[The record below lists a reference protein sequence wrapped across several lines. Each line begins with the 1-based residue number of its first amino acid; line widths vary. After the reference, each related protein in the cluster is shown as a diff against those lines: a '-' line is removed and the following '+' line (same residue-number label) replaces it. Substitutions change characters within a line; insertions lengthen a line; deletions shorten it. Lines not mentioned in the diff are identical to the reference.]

1 MIRKHLNSERP
12 GNFLSADPSKQTL
25 KVHTMR
31 AVVQLV
37 SKASVKV
44 SGRTTGKISN
54 GLVVLLGVSR
64 EDEEKDVKYLADKIS
79 TLRIFPDEKG
89 LMNRSVLDVT
99 GEILVVSQ
107 FTLFGDCRKGRRPSY
122 SKAASPEIAQKLYLL
137 FIAELEKRKI
147 TVATGEFQAMMKLSL
162 TNDGPVTILVD
173 SAKIF

>member
-1 MIRKHLNSERP
+1 
-12 GNFLSADPSKQTL
+12 
-25 KVHTMR
+25 MR

-44 SGRTTGKISN
+44 SGRITGKIGA

-64 EDEEKDVKYLADKIS
+64 DDTEKDVEYLADKIS
-79 TLRIFPDEKG
+79 NLRIFPDEKG
-89 LMNRSVLDVT
+89 LMNRSALDVE
-99 GEILVVSQ
+99 GEILVISQ

-122 SKAASPEIAQKLYLL
+122 SKAASPEIAQKLYKL

-147 TVATGEFQAMMKLSL
+147 TVATGEFQAIMKLSL

-173 SAKIF
+173 SEKMF